1 MPQRGGE
8 RENMVV
14 ESEQPDG
21 GLFPLRVGD
30 RLRVAREEAR
40 LDLNDIG
47 TRTRIPIRHLEAIE
61 RGEFGTLPSPT
72 YAIGFVKS
80 YARALDLDE
89 VAYARD
95 VRAELGRSEPL
106 GRDTQF
112 TELTDPARVPSRL
125 LAITALVIVIL
136 AAVGYFAWRNQ
147 YFGETAPAPTVAA
160 SPVADA
166 PMGNAAAPAV
176 SPGAVSPATSATGQV
191 TLTAVSPVWLRIT
204 DSNGGKLYEKEM
216 AAGERFDVPK
226 GAADPR
232 ILTGRPDAIRVT
244 IDGREVAPL
253 GPPERTVADLQISA
267 AALGARPPAAAPGV
281 APVATPAAPVTQ

>member
-1 MPQRGGE
+1 M
-8 RENMVV
+8 V

-30 RLRVAREEAR
+30 RLRAAREAAR
-40 LDLNDIG
+40 YDLNDIG

-61 RGEFGTLPSPT
+61 RGEFATLPSPT

-89 VAYARD
+89 SEYARD
-95 VRAELGRSEPL
+95 VRAELGRSEPV

-147 YFGETAPAPTVAA
+147 YFGETAPAPTQAET
-160 SPVADA
+160 PVAEA
-166 PMGNAAAPAV
+166 PAGNTTMPTGATPAAPAA
-176 SPGAVSPATSATGQV
+176 PTTGQV
-191 TLTAVSPVWLRIT
+191 TLTAVTPVWLRIT
-204 DSNGGKLYEKEM
+204 DSNGGKLFEKEM
-216 AAGERFDVPK
+216 VAGERFDVPQ

-232 ILTGRPDAIRVT
+232 ILTGRPDALKVT
-244 IDGREVAPL
+244 IDGRDVAPL
-253 GPPERTVADLQISA
+253 GPPDRTVADLQISA
-267 AALGARPPAAAPGV
+267 AALGARPPAAAPSAGTPSGP
-281 APVATPAAPVTQ
+281 PVATPPAPVTQ

>member
-1 MPQRGGE
+1 M
-8 RENMVV
+8 V

-30 RLRVAREEAR
+30 RLRAAREAAR
-40 LDLNDIG
+40 FDLNDIG

-80 YARALDLDE
+80 YARALDLNE
-89 VAYARD
+89 VEYARD
-95 VRAELGRSEPL
+95 VRAELGRSEPV

-125 LAITALVIVIL
+125 LAITALIIMIV
-136 AAVGYFAWRNQ
+136 AVVGYFAWRNQ
-147 YFGETAPAPTVAA
+147 YFGETAPAPTQAA
-160 SPVADA
+160 TPVAGA
-166 PMGNAAAPAV
+166 PVGDPAAPAAAP
-176 SPGAVSPATSATGQV
+176 PAAPTTGQV
-191 TLTAVSPVWLRIT
+191 TLTAITPVWLRIT
-204 DSNGGKLYEKEM
+204 DSNGGKLFEKEM
-216 AAGERFDVPK
+216 AAGERFDVPQ

-232 ILTGRPDAIRVT
+232 ILTGRPDALKVT
-244 IDGREVAPL
+244 IDGRDVAPL

-267 AALGARPPAAAPGV
+267 AALGARPPAAAPVAGTPAA
-281 APVATPAAPVTQ
+281 APVATTPAPVTQ